1 MTGRR
6 AAKARDY
13 MSRHLVTFTPEM
25 EVIHAVGILVEKR
38 ISGAPVLDRLGN
50 LVGMLSEK
58 DCMRIALAAG
68 YYGEWGGRVGE
79 YMHSP
84 VATIDAD
91 MPIVEVAQL
100 FAEREYR
107 RYPVT
112 EDARLVG
119 QISRSDV
126 LRALQEIAGKP
137 PDLRTPVPP
146 SHG

>member
-1 MTGRR
+1 MTVQR

-13 MSRHLVTFTPEM
+13 MTRHLITLTPDM
-25 EVIHAVGILVEKR
+25 EVMHAVGIFVER
-38 ISGAPVLDRLGN
+38 QISGAPVLDPTGN

-58 DCMRIALAAG
+58 DCMRVALSAG
-68 YYGEWGGRVGE
+68 YYGEWGGRVAE

-107 RYPVT
+107 RYPVL
-112 EDARLVG
+112 EDGRLVG
-119 QISRSDV
+119 QLSRSDV
-126 LRALQEIAGKP
+126 LRALQQLAGATA
-137 PDLRTPVPP
+137 DLRTSIPP
-146 SHG
+146 RT

>member
-1 MTGRR
+1 MTLKR

-13 MSRHLVTFTPEM
+13 MARNLVVLAPEM
-25 EVIHAVGILVEKR
+25 DGLHAIGIFVEKQ
-38 ISGAPVLDRLGN
+38 ISGAPVLDRFGT

-58 DCMRIALAAG
+58 DCMRIALTAG
-68 YYGEWGGRVGE
+68 YYGEWGGRVEE
-79 YMHSP
+79 YMHAP

-126 LRALQEIAGKP
+126 LRALQEIAGQSA
-137 PDLRTPVPP
+137 DLRTSIPP
-146 SHG
+146 RT

>member
-1 MTGRR
+1 MTVKR
-6 AAKARDY
+6 ASKARDY
-13 MSRHLVTFTPEM
+13 MTRHLITLTPDM
-25 EVIHAVGILVEKR
+25 EILHAIGILVER
-38 ISGAPVLDRLGN
+38 QISGAPVLDRTGN

-58 DCMRIALAAG
+58 DCLRIALSAG
-68 YYGEWGGRVGE
+68 YYGEWGGRVAE
-79 YMHSP
+79 YMHAP

-107 RYPVT
+107 RYPVL

-126 LRALQEIAGKP
+126 LRALQQLAGETA
-137 PDLRTPVPP
+137 DLRTSIPP
-146 SHG
+146 RT